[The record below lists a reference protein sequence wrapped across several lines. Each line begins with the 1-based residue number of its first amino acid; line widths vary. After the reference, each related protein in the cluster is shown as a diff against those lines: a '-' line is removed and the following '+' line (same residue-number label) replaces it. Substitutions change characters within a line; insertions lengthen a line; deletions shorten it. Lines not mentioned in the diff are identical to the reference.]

1 MADYIGAI
9 DSGTTSTRFML
20 FDQAGAIV
28 GYEQQGHEQIF
39 PRSGWV
45 EHDPLEIWQRTQ
57 AVIRVTLAKCDV
69 HPAQIAAVGIT
80 NQRETAV
87 MWDRHSGEPVYNAIV
102 WQDTRTDRICRRLE
116 EAGHAPTFQQKAGLP
131 LATYFT
137 GPKIRWILENVE
149 GAQARA
155 DAGTLLCGTLD
166 SWLIWQLSGG
176 AHVTDPTNASRT
188 MLMDLVTLTWDA
200 ELLEILEIPR
210 SLLPEIRPSS
220 DPSFYGRTTVDGPF
234 GGVIPICGDLGDQQA
249 ATVGQTCFSPGEA
262 KNTYGTGCFMIL
274 NTGEE
279 IIHSRHGLLT
289 TVCYQMGGAAPVY
302 ALEGS
307 IAMAGATVQW
317 LRDNLRLIDSA
328 AETEEIAKSVADTGG
343 CYLVPAFSG
352 LFAPHWR
359 SDARGV
365 LVGLTRYVN
374 RAHIVRAGL
383 ESICYQTREVL
394 DAMNADSGRYSGFA
408 RGARV
413 VSRAVVGRDVAVRSA
428 RTQGL
433 SLLKVDGGATVNDFL
448 MQLQADILGVDVVRP
463 RIPETTSLGAA
474 YAAGLAVGFW
484 PDLESL
490 RRQWRVD
497 KIWRPQIGEAER
509 TQGYAGWQ
517 KAVERTLGWA

>member
-1 MADYIGAI
+1 MPHLIGAI

-20 FDQAGAIV
+20 FDQSGAIV
-28 GYEQQGHEQIF
+28 GFEQQEHEQIF

-57 AVIRVTLAKCDV
+57 AVIRATLAKCDV
-69 HPAQIAAVGIT
+69 RPGQIAAIGIT

-87 MWDRHSGEPVYNAIV
+87 VWDRRTGQPVCNAVV

-116 EAGHAPTFQQKAGLP
+116 EAGHAPTFQKKAGLP
-131 LATYFT
+131 LATYFS
-137 GPKIRWILENVE
+137 GPKFRWILDNVE

-155 DAGTLLCGTLD
+155 EAGELLCGTVD
-166 SWLIWQLSGG
+166 SWLIWQLTGDDRV
-176 AHVTDPTNASRT
+176 HVTDPTNASRT
-188 MLMDLVTLTWDA
+188 MLMDLETLSWDA
-200 ELLEILEIPR
+200 ELLDILAI
-210 SLLPEIRPSS
+210 PSS
-220 DPSFYGRTTVDGPF
+220 MLPDIQPSSAPAYYGMTATNGPF
-234 GGVIPICGDLGDQQA
+234 TAAIPICGNLGDQQA

-279 IIHSRHGLLT
+279 IVYSRNGLLT
-289 TVCYQMGGAAPVY
+289 TVCYQMGDSAPVY

-317 LRDNLRLIDSA
+317 LRDDLQLISSA
-328 AETEEIAKSVADTGG
+328 AETEEIAKSVDDAGG

-365 LVGLTRYVN
+365 IVGLTRYVN
-374 RAHIVRAGL
+374 RAHIVRAAL

-394 DAMNADSGRYSGFA
+394 DAMNADSGVPLR
-408 RGARV
+408 
-413 VSRAVVGRDVAVRSA
+413 
-428 RTQGL
+428 Q
-433 SLLKVDGGATVNDFL
+433 LKVDGGATVNDML
-448 MQLQADILGVDVVRP
+448 MQMQADILGTTVIRP
-463 RIPETTSLGAA
+463 RIAETTSLGAA

-484 PDLESL
+484 PDLETL
-490 RRQWRVD
+490 CTQWQEDSAWQPRLD
-497 KIWRPQIGEAER
+497 DTKRSRGYTGWR
-509 TQGYAGWQ
+509 
-517 KAVERTLGWA
+517 KAVERTLNWAE